1 MIVVPDQKLL
11 NQQFCSFHLNMLG
24 QSLIYTY
31 VLHSKLMWT
40 SDNMMLH
47 DECHIEKCP
56 DKVLLN
62 ILGYIPHKS
71 LISICARVCKK
82 WKTLSQDSRLW
93 SFVSLRPEVS
103 GIYIPSIEFLVQL
116 IRNRYKWLSINHWI
130 TASELALDRD

>member
-1 MIVVPDQKLL
+1 MI
-11 NQQFCSFHLNMLG
+11 N
-24 QSLIYTY
+24 
-31 VLHSKLMWT
+31 
-40 SDNMMLH
+40 
-47 DECHIEKCP
+47 DECHMEKCP

-71 LISICARVCKK
+71 LISICSRVCRK

-116 IRNRYKWLSINHWI
+116 IRNR
-130 TASELALDRD
+130 

>member
-1 MIVVPDQKLL
+1 MIGVPAQKLL
-11 NQQFCSFHLNMLG
+11 NQQFRSFHLIMLG

-31 VLHSKLMWT
+31 VLHSLMWT
-40 SDNMMLH
+40 SDNMMLL

-62 ILGYIPHKS
+62 ILGYIPHKL

-116 IRNRYKWLSINHWI
+116 IRNR
-130 TASELALDRD
+130 